1 MTKPPFS
8 GSIEFKLIIRVFD
21 ESVVRKAL
29 VNYTYTPTWPYYD
42 VRSRKERT
50 DHSRLEFGL
59 SLLAIPRSDRNRAEP
74 APRKEPYWVPVGQLL
89 TVGVLRTQIYDQL
102 RCLVDAEARDADRR
116 HRLRVGW
123 PVPDL
128 PEQI

>member
-8 GSIEFKLIIRVFD
+8 GSIEFKLTIRAFD
-21 ESVVRKAL
+21 KQVIRKAL

-42 VRSRKERT
+42 VQSRKER
-50 DHSRLEFGL
+50 DGDARLEFGL
-59 SLLAIPRSDRNRAEP
+59 SLLAVPRSDRNRSVSP
-74 APRKEPYWVPVGQLL
+74 PSREPYWVPVGQLL

-102 RCLVDAEARDADRR
+102 RARIDGEARDLDRDN
-116 HRLRVGW
+116 RVSAGL
-123 PVPDL
+123 PASPL